1 MNHDQTTAMLATPT
15 RTNRAA
21 PDVSLKEV
29 SIVVPVFNERDCVAS
44 LMETL
49 GNLDAQFG
57 DRFQFD
63 FVLVDDGSHDGSPEL
78 LREAIGDRENYRV
91 VEHGSNRGIAAAMH
105 TGIVHA
111 RHEIVAS
118 IDADSSYD
126 VTLLEEMVPLL
137 AGKVDL
143 VTASPYHPHGA
154 VEDVE
159 WWRLWLSKRASWLYR
174 QVMRSKLYCYTGCF
188 RVYRRSRV
196 IDLEPRNEGY
206 VGVAELLWRLDQQG
220 SVIVEYPAVLRKR
233 VAGCSKMKIVSE
245 AFRHLRLMSHIARS
259 RLVRPLRK

>member
-1 MNHDQTTAMLATPT
+1 MNHEPSTATLATPA
-15 RTNRAA
+15 RTNRDVPA
-21 PDVSLKEV
+21 VSLKKV

-44 LMETL
+44 LMEAL
-49 GNLDAQFG
+49 SNLDAQFG
-57 DRFQFD
+57 DRFLFD

-91 VEHGSNRGIAAAMH
+91 VQHSRNRGIAAAMH

-137 AGKVDL
+137 SGKVDL

-154 VEDVE
+154 IEDVE

-188 RVYRRSRV
+188 RIYRRSRV
-196 IDLEPRNEGY
+196 VHLEPRNKGY

-233 VAGCSKMKIVSE
+233 VAGCSKMKIVRE
-245 AFRHLRLMSHIARS
+245 AFRHLRLMSYIARS
-259 RLVRPLRK
+259 RLVGPPRE